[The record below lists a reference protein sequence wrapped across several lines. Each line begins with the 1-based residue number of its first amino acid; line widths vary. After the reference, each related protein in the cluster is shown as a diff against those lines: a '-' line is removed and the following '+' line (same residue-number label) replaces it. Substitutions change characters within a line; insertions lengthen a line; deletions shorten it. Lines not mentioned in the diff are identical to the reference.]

1 MIVFEYILLF
11 YYLLHP
17 KAIFVRWTSHAMG
30 DNLLLTVILPELRKK
45 NPKAKIIVETKFPEF
60 FLNNPNVDWVTNRH
74 FKTTKKFIKPKY
86 KIVAETSKSIYEQM
100 LSYISDKKE
109 GFPKL
114 FLTETEIAKH
124 KENYKYFVIA
134 PLGKQAFSANRK
146 EWGFEN
152 FQLLVEMIS
161 EKTDAKIIQI
171 GAKSDKLLD
180 GVIDKRGFPARES
193 AVIIKNSIAF
203 IGLEGGLM
211 HLAKAVDKDSVI
223 IYGGFINPEISKYKN
238 NINVINL
245 IECSPCFTSEKPHTI
260 CETMLCMKG
269 ISAESVCDK
278 INEKYFEGNF

>member
-11 YYLLHP
+11 YYLLYP

-30 DNLLLTVILPELRKK
+30 DNLLLTVILPELRKR

-109 GFPKL
+109 GFPKIYL
-114 FLTETEIAKH
+114 DEAEITKH
-124 KENYKYFVIA
+124 KEDFEYFAIA

-152 FQLLVEMIS
+152 FQNLVNLIN
-161 EKTDAKIIQI
+161 EKTNAKIIQI
-171 GAKSDKLLD
+171 GAKSDELLQN
-180 GVIDKRGFPARES
+180 VIDERGFPIRES
-193 AVIIKNSIAF
+193 AAIIKNSIAF

-211 HLAKAVDKDSVI
+211 HLAKSVEKDSVI
-223 IYGGFINPEISKYKN
+223 IYGGFINPEVSKYKN

-269 ISAESVCDK
+269 ILPESVFSK
-278 INEKYFEGNF
+278 IDEKYFKGKF

>member
-30 DNLLLTVILPELRKK
+30 DNLLLTVILPELRNKH
-45 NPKAKIIVETKFPEF
+45 PKSKIIVETKFPEF
-60 FLNNPNVDWVTNRH
+60 FIDNPNVDWITNRH

-86 KIVAETSKSIYEQM
+86 KIIAETSKSIYEQM

-109 GFPKL
+109 GFPKIY
-114 FLTETEIAKH
+114 LTEAEIAKH
-124 KENYKYFVIA
+124 KENFEYFAIA

-146 EWGFEN
+146 EWGFEK
-152 FQLLVEMIS
+152 FQNLVNLIN
-161 EKTDAKIIQI
+161 EKANAKIIQI
-171 GAKSDKLLD
+171 GAKSDELLQN
-180 GVIDKRGFPARES
+180 VIDKRGFPIRES
-193 AVIIKNSIAF
+193 AAIIKNSIAF

-211 HLAKAVDKDSVI
+211 HLAKSVEKDSVI
-223 IYGGFINPEISKYKN
+223 IYGGFINPEISKYQN

-245 IECSPCFTSEKPHTI
+245 VECSPCFTSEKPHTI

-269 ISAESVCDK
+269 ILPESVFDK
-278 INEKYFEGNF
+278 IEEKYYKGKF

>member
-30 DNLLLTVILPELRKK
+30 DNLLLTVILPELRKR
-45 NPKAKIIVETKFPEF
+45 NSKAKIIVETKFPEF
-60 FLNNPNVDWVTNRH
+60 FIDNPNVDWVTNRH

-109 GFPKL
+109 GLPKL
-114 FLTETEIAKH
+114 YLNEAEIAKH
-124 KENYKYFVIA
+124 KANFEYFAIA

-152 FQLLVEMIS
+152 FQNLVNLIN
-161 EKTDAKIIQI
+161 EKTNAKIIQI
-171 GAKSDKLLD
+171 GAKNDELLQN
-180 GVIDKRGFPARES
+180 VIDKRGFPIRES
-193 AVIIKNSIAF
+193 AAIIKNSIAF

-211 HLAKAVDKDSVI
+211 HLAKSVEKDSVI

-269 ISAESVCDK
+269 ILPESVFSK
-278 INEKYFEGNF
+278 IDEKYFKGKI